1 MKAADSVRIDPLT
14 RFPGQSVPT
23 VSGARSIARLA
34 IIYLHQKMKTPRKGA
49 PLILNIEMNITK
61 TGINPKTA
69 DELHR

>member
-1 MKAADSVRIDPLT
+1 ML
-14 RFPGQSVPT
+14 T

-34 IIYLHQKMKTPRKGA
+34 IIYLHQKMETPRKGA
-49 PLILNIEMNITK
+49 PLILNIEMNITE